1 MELIIQLYNPGLC
14 SLRVTLPDIL
24 VDSIQEL
31 ENIFHL
37 SVRNKK
43 GKQIP
48 LVFHNLGGGPL
59 QHFTII

>member
-1 MELIIQLYNPGLC
+1 MLNFENIYYLQKTLFCKLMELIIQLHNPGLC

-37 SVRNKK
+37 SV
-43 GKQIP
+43 
-48 LVFHNLGGGPL
+48 
-59 QHFTII
+59 